1 MDGGIREGRDS
12 GEHPGTG
19 GWTAA
24 FAPAGVRSQGWA
36 SGGLPGYPTLTWAA
50 SALSLGPSDVHT
62 HAPRHTRLLTHTC
75 RQVVAGPRGHTS
87 RGLQGSAGHM
97 PGPGLCLVPPPT
109 PSPPA
114 QTAQGRH
121 PSQRGLGVETTGPQ
135 RLSHFPVKQHQAKSC
150 CASQQSRTGLPGE
163 QLSPQDTGETFLR
176 RKRSADSD
184 SAAVAVCRLFPV
196 RDFFYSI
203 FLAVFASLFAE
214 GWERP
219 SVSGTRL
226 SLVCQRRP
234 RVPCVPCLAPPRPPP
249 PASPAWLTGRPQVP
263 SWPSP
268 HSQAP
273 WERVGQATSAW
284 GGCAAAGFCSVPLWE
299 GP

>member
-1 MDGGIREGRDS
+1 MKGGTRVSTLGPVGGRQPLHLQVS
-12 GEHPGTG
+12 G
-19 GWTAA
+19 AR
-24 FAPAGVRSQGWA
+24 AGLP
-36 SGGLPGYPTLTWAA
+36 GGLPGYPTLTWAA
-50 SALSLGPSDVHT
+50 SALFLGPSDVHT

-75 RQVVAGPRGHTS
+75 THADRWSLDPEGTRPGAFRGQLGTCRPLACAWS
-87 RGLQGSAGHM
+87 PL
-97 PGPGLCLVPPPT
+97 PPPAHLPRLQRAGT
-109 PSPPA
+109 P
-114 QTAQGRH
+114 
-121 PSQRGLGVETTGPQ
+121 PSGGWGLKPQGPQ
-135 RLSHFPVKQHQAKSC
+135 RLSHLPVKQHQAKSC

-163 QLSPQDTGETFLR
+163 QLSPQNTGETFL
-176 RKRSADSD
+176 KIERSADSD

-234 RVPCVPCLAPPRPPP
+234 RVPCVPCLAPPRLPP

-273 WERVGQATSAW
+273 WERVGQARSAW
-284 GGCAAAGFCSVPLWE
+284 GGCAVAGFCSVPRWE